1 MTTMQ
6 VSLPDTATEF
16 IQHAQVSS
24 GQFATPSEYLSF
36 LIEQARADADK
47 QKLDNMLEQGLSSG
61 TPIPFTEQ
69 WWQRR
74 KSELLAGL
82 PPETHE

>member
-16 IQHAQVSS
+16 IERQISS
-24 GQFATPSEYLSF
+24 GQFATPSEYVSF
-36 LIEQARADADK
+36 LIEQARAGADK
-47 QKLDNMLEQGLSSG
+47 QKLDDMLEQGLSSG

-82 PPETHE
+82 PPQTHE